1 VAKPFK
7 LRLLTPYKS
16 VFEDE
21 VEAISMPGEN
31 GEFGVLAGHTK
42 FITTLVPGV
51 LRYVHDGKTERA
63 AIGGGFAEVSPAG
76 VTVLADS
83 MEKPEEID
91 VERAELSRREALED
105 LKKKSE
111 LSTEQVTHIEERLS
125 RARNRLRIAKPEGH
139 SS

>member
-21 VEAISMPGEN
+21 VEAISVPGEN

-51 LRYVHDGKTERA
+51 LRYVHVGKTERA
-63 AIGGGFAEVSPAG
+63 AIGGGFTEVCPDG

-105 LKKKSE
+105 LEKKRE
-111 LSTEQVTHIEERLS
+111 LSPEQVAHIEERLT
-125 RARNRLRIAKPEGH
+125 RAQNRLRVAKLEEH